1 MNFFRLSFI
10 LYVTVFAFRNSDNLG
25 LANDVTCNRS
35 YLISCNCGF
44 MVLTQMSSIFSFLTV
59 HNMTFSIKDFFS
71 KCDQS
76 LRKLR
81 VWSLLLKK
89 SLMENFIFCAVPLF
103 MLSGMGCIRTL
114 SNIADEAFGEN
125 FRCLKTGYY
134 FRKTLQLRYLTG
146 FWMRLCFDPVM
157 LCYVPIS
164 LTELP
169 TQR

>member
-1 MNFFRLSFI
+1 MLKYSKHVGYRDYLGKWIVLYREVSYMHLKMLEVSWLKVILTAQKLTFF
-10 LYVTVFAFRNSDNLG
+10 
-25 LANDVTCNRS
+25 
-35 YLISCNCGF
+35 
-44 MVLTQMSSIFSFLTV
+44 
-59 HNMTFSIKDFFS
+59 IKSFFS
-71 KCDQS
+71 KFDQIRS
-76 LRKLR
+76 FLWI
-81 VWSLLLKK
+81 WSHLLKK

>member
-10 LYVTVFAFRNSDNLG
+10 LYVTVFAFRSSGSLG

-35 YLISCNCGF
+35 YLISYNCGF
-44 MVLTQMSSIFSFLTV
+44 MVLKQMSSIFSFFTV

-71 KCDQS
+71 KCDQT

-81 VWSLLLKK
+81 VWSHLLKK

-103 MLSGMGCIRTL
+103 MLSGMGYIRTL